1 MHEIFIAARMTAM
14 SSCRGRDAV
23 ERVGEDPEQNNEYL
37 ET

>member
-1 MHEIFIAARMTAM
+1 MHEVFIAARMTAM

-23 ERVGEDPEQNNEYL
+23 ERVGEDFEKNMKYL